1 MVDIWVTMYYY
12 TYSNKGT
19 RVMARNNVWVIS
31 DTHFGHKNILSFK
44 DKDTG
49 DLIRGKT
56 FSSVEEMDETLI
68 DNWNRVVKPG
78 DKIYHLGD
86 VFFGNKIDFMQ
97 KWNRLNGKKRLI
109 LGNHDD
115 ATFFMKY
122 NLVSRIAVWRLFP
135 EYNLVLTH
143 VPLHDTVL
151 RENRFKGKV
160 GTNIHGHIHHNPSP
174 TENHR
179 NVSVENIN
187 YTPINIEEFIL

>member
-1 MVDIWVTMYYY
+1 
-12 TYSNKGT
+12 
-19 RVMARNNVWVIS
+19 MARNNVWVIS

-49 DLIRGKT
+49 DAIRGKV
-56 FSSVEEMDETLI
+56 FSSIDEMDETLI

-86 VFFGNKIDFMQ
+86 VFFGNKQDFIQ

-115 ATFFMKY
+115 ATFFMKN
-122 NLVSRIAVWRLFP
+122 NLVSRIGVWRLFP

-151 RENRFKGKV
+151 TENRFKGKV
-160 GTNIHGHIHHNPSP
+160 GINIHGHIHHNPSP

-187 YTPINIEEFIL
+187 YTPVNIEEFIL